1 MSYDSNGNTT
11 SKSDFSGT
19 TTYSWDFDNRL
30 TSVTLPGQFGTVS
43 FRYDRIRRRIYKSS
57 SSGTSIYAYD
67 GSNLAEETNASGAPV
82 ARYAQGLNIDQPL
95 AMLRS
100 GTVSYHEADGL
111 GSVASLSNTAGVTAS
126 NYMYDSFGNLV
137 ATSGSVVNNFRYT
150 GREFD
155 TETGLYYYC
164 AKYYDPVN
172 GRFASEDPLKFFGGD
187 INLCR
192 YVWNHPTSLR
202 DPRGLWGAGVVGSAG
217 AFRGLGRVSKWWR
230 DCDRGWSLFCGYVS
244 PLGFTSG
251 VLSRATHLAG
261 GTVFLV
267 LRTNVDLLPLLEVTG
282 VLESVQVSELASC

>member
-217 AFRGLGRVSKWWR
+217 AFRGLGGYLSGGATVTVGGAYFADTSAPSASPRGFYLGRRIWR
-230 DCDRGWSLFCGYVS
+230 GARCFWYSEPMSIYY
-244 PLGFTSG
+244 
-251 VLSRATHLAG
+251 LSWR
-261 GTVFLV
+261 
-267 LRTNVDLLPLLEVTG
+267 
-282 VLESVQVSELASC
+282 